1 LKALRL
7 LLLHRLFDIS
17 SIKIRPFMPWPLEFV
32 MPNPDDNAPQLP
44 APATPKE
51 AKAASIN
58 WPLGLVIVVIGGLLL
73 ARNLGFELFFLDYHN
88 WWAFFILLAAIGP
101 LRQAVNFY
109 RKEGLGVAV
118 VNSLVSVGA
127 IVFIALLFLLDLSF
141 WTWWPLFVIIGGLY
155 IMTSRNR
162 N

>member
-1 LKALRL
+1 
-7 LLLHRLFDIS
+7 
-17 SIKIRPFMPWPLEFV
+17 MV
-32 MPNPDDNAPQLP
+32 NPDDKHLSQPQTPTLP
-44 APATPKE
+44 TTPKP
-51 AKAASIN
+51 AGN
-58 WPLGLVIVVIGGLLL
+58 TWPLGLAIVVIGAVLL

-109 RKEGLGVAV
+109 RKEGLGIAV
-118 VNSLVSVGA
+118 VNSLVSVAA

-155 IMTSRNR
+155 IMTSRTR